1 MIDKGALV
9 IGLLST
15 GLAGLAWSSFQ
26 AYRLKHSTTATV
38 TAAKPS
44 PISTPTGPFG
54 SDDPPPNRAIDFNQM
69 IVDACGPSLTDG
81 QKLAMLLVPDITRAT
96 ALQKARGIL
105 EDSLKGAATP

>member
-1 MIDKGALV
+1 MIDKGTLV
-9 IGLLST
+9 LGLLST

-26 AYRLKHSTTATV
+26 AYRVMQQTKSTV

-44 PISTPTGPFG
+44 AIAVPTGPFG
-54 SDDPPPNRAIDFNQM
+54 SDDAPPTRAIDFNQM